1 MTHNNNENNMSLIKP
16 IQTVMT
22 KRERELERILLQ
34 RNLTTQRSID
44 AAKLESSITN
54 ESIGTI
60 LVKNGFLR
68 QLDLVNALL
77 CIDPESLIDEEL
89 ILAHVPLNLLIENR
103 IMIAAETVNA
113 VYVACLCETA
123 RAKVL
128 LSPLFPKQELI
139 FIPASADRIRG
150 YVEKLRII
158 HDSDAS
164 ILEMLIREAILQQAS
179 DIHIIP
185 RRNSFSVLM
194 RFLGVRTLVY
204 ENELEEYL
212 TLCAKIKDRSRMDL
226 AERRIP
232 QDGSFSIEYNGRI
245 IDLRVATIPT
255 LYGEVIVIRIL
266 DPERAQFN
274 LQSLGISGVD
284 QWLQASSRSDG
295 LCLIC
300 GPTGSGKTTTLNATT
315 RQLDRFEKSI
325 YTIEDPVEYNIPF
338 VAQVNINEAVGL
350 TFPRAVRAFMRG
362 DPDVIVVGEVR
373 DYETARHA
381 VKAAETGHLVY
392 ATLHTGSIHGSVQ
405 RLKDLNVDP
414 HELKYILRSVMAQRL
429 MRTLCPVC
437 NGVEPD
443 SHNCPQ
449 CRGRRYT
456 SRTIVS
462 ECHYFPTMD
471 DVNEL
476 LNSDTIRWQTMLE
489 DAYSKYYAGM
499 TDENELV
506 RVFGA
511 EANKII
517 EQRGR
522 RA

>member
-1 MTHNNNENNMSLIKP
+1 MSLIKKVEN
-16 IQTVMT
+16 TMT
-22 KRERELERILLQ
+22 AREQELEKILLA
-34 RNLTTQRSID
+34 RDLTTKRSID
-44 AAKLESSITN
+44 AARMESAITH

-68 QLDLVNALL
+68 QIDLVNALL

-89 ILAHVPLNLLIENR
+89 VLAHVPLDVLINNR

-123 RAKVL
+123 RARAL
-128 LSPLFPKQELI
+128 LTPLFPKQTII
-139 FIPASADRIRG
+139 FIPASSERIRG

-194 RFLGVRTLVY
+194 RFLGVRSLMY
-204 ENELEEYL
+204 ENDLEEYL
-212 TLCAKIKDRSRMDL
+212 TLAAKIKDRSRMDL

-255 LYGEVIVIRIL
+255 LFGEVIVIRIL

-274 LQSLGISGVD
+274 LTSLGISGVD
-284 QWLQASSRSDG
+284 KWLEASSRSDG

-338 VAQVNINEAVGL
+338 VAQVNINDAVGL
-350 TFPRAVRAFMRG
+350 NFPKAVRAFMRG
-362 DPDVIVVGEVR
+362 DPDVIVIGEVR
-373 DYETARHA
+373 DNETARHA
-381 VKAAETGHLVY
+381 IKAAETGHLVY

-405 RLKDLNVDP
+405 RLKDLDIDT
-414 HELKYILRSVMAQRL
+414 HELKYIMRSVMAQRL

-437 NGVEPD
+437 NGEDPYHLD
-443 SHNCPQ
+443 CPQ

-462 ECHYFPTMD
+462 ECQYFPTIE

-476 LNSDTIRWQTMLE
+476 LTSDEIKWETMLE
-489 DAYSKYYAGM
+489 DAYGKYYAGM
-499 TDENELV
+499 TDELELV

-511 EANKII
+511 EATKMMN
-517 EQRGR
+517 ERGR
-522 RA
+522 RT

>member
-1 MTHNNNENNMSLIKP
+1 MSLIKP
-16 IQTVMT
+16 LQTLLT
-22 KRERELERILLQ
+22 PREHELEKILLS
-34 RNLTTQRSID
+34 RNLATQRAIN
-44 AAKLESSITN
+44 AAKLESSISK

-60 LVKNGFLR
+60 LVNNGFLR
-68 QLDLVNALL
+68 QVDLVNALL

-89 ILAHVPLNLLIENR
+89 VLAHVPLDLLINNK

-113 VYVACLCETA
+113 VYVSCLCETA
-123 RAKVL
+123 RAKSL
-128 LSPLFPKQELI
+128 LRPLFPKQEII
-139 FIPASADRIRG
+139 FIPASAERVRS

-164 ILEMLIREAILQQAS
+164 ILEMLLREAILGQAS

-194 RFLGVRTLVY
+194 RYLGVRTLVY
-204 ENELEEYL
+204 ENELDEYL

-232 QDGSFSIEYNGRI
+232 QDGSFSIEYNGRVV
-245 IDLRVATIPT
+245 DLRVATIPT
-255 LYGEVIVIRIL
+255 LFGEYVVIRIL

-274 LQSLGISGVD
+274 LESLGISSVD

-315 RQLDRFEKSI
+315 RQLDRFEKAI
-325 YTIEDPVEYNIPF
+325 YTVEDPVEYNIPF
-338 VAQVNINEAVGL
+338 VGQVNINETVGL
-350 TFPRAVRAFMRG
+350 TFPRAVRAFMRA
-362 DPDVIVVGEVR
+362 DPDVIIVGEVR
-373 DYETARHA
+373 DNETARHA
-381 VKAAETGHLVY
+381 IKAAETGHLVF

-405 RLKDLNVDP
+405 RLRDLDVDP

-437 NGVEPD
+437 NGVDP
-443 SHNCPQ
+443 HYQNCPQ

-462 ECHYFPTMD
+462 ECHYFPTIE
-471 DVNEL
+471 DVTGL
-476 LNSDTIRWQTMLE
+476 LESHEIKWTTMLE
-489 DAYSKYYAGM
+489 DAYSKYMAGI
-499 TDENELV
+499 TDDIELI

-511 EANKII
+511 EAEKML
-517 EQRGR
+517 QTRGR
-522 RA
+522 RP

>member
-1 MTHNNNENNMSLIKP
+1 MSLIKP
-16 IQTVMT
+16 VNIQLTH
-22 KRERELERILLQ
+22 REQELEHILLS
-34 RNLTTQRSID
+34 RNLATQQAITAS
-44 AAKLESSITN
+44 KLESSISN

-68 QLDLVNALL
+68 QVDLVNALL

-89 ILAHVPLNLLIENR
+89 VLAHVPLELLIQNR

-123 RAKVL
+123 RAKSL
-128 LSPLFPKQELI
+128 LKPLFPKQEII
-139 FIPASADRIRG
+139 FIPASADRVRS

-158 HDSDAS
+158 LESDGT

-185 RRNSFSVLM
+185 RRDSFSVLF
-194 RFLGVRTLVY
+194 RLLGVRTLVY
-204 ENELEEYL
+204 EGDLDEYL
-212 TLCAKIKDRSRMDL
+212 TLSAKIKDRSRMDL
-226 AERRIP
+226 AERRVP
-232 QDGSFSIEYNGRI
+232 QDGSYSIDYNGRI
-245 IDLRVATIPT
+245 IDLRVATVPT
-255 LYGEVIVIRIL
+255 LFGEVVVIRIL

-274 LQSLGISGVD
+274 LRSLGISNVD
-284 QWLQASSRSDG
+284 HWMKAITRTDG

-315 RQLDRFEKSI
+315 REIDRFEKSI

-338 VAQVNINEAVGL
+338 VAQVNINESVGL
-350 TFPRAVRAFMRG
+350 TFPRAVRSFMRG
-362 DPDVIVVGEVR
+362 DPDVIIIGEVR
-373 DYETARHA
+373 DEETARHA
-381 VKAAETGHLVY
+381 IKAAETGHLVF
-392 ATLHTGSIHGSVQ
+392 ATLHTGSIHGSIQ
-405 RLKDLNVDP
+405 RLKDLGVDA

-437 NGVEPD
+437 NGHED
-443 SHNCPQ
+443 ETENCPQ

-462 ECHYFPTMD
+462 ECHYFPTIS
-471 DVNEL
+471 DVDGL
-476 LNSDTIRWQTMLE
+476 LTSDTISWTTMIE
-489 DAYSKYYAGM
+489 DAYGKYMNGE
-499 TDENELV
+499 TDEAEFI

-511 EANKII
+511 EGEKLIS
-517 EQRGR
+517 ERGR
-522 RA
+522 RS